1 MPAFVADDRPLL
13 RGLAGRGVIGA
24 IITAIVVAGCAGT
37 GTTPTATTA
46 VVRQS
51 ASPSPAAVAAPSAVP
66 RPSAGLAPSD
76 ATSFVGAFD
85 VGGRSLFLECR
96 GTGSPTVIFL
106 VGTDSPRT
114 QMRAV
119 ADKLLDRPVTVCD
132 YDRAGAGQSDPAPKL
147 QTDLD
152 VVDDLAAL
160 LASAKVPRPYVLVGQ
175 SVGGDQAWLY
185 ADRHPAGVA
194 ALLIM
199 NAGFFQLD
207 WSTVKGVWSDDEIA
221 AERALS
227 EASLGVEKQ
236 AATPPGGVPY
246 VVMMSSIAQCDS
258 PTDVCGRIYPFFEA
272 WGRELASRT
281 PDGRFVEVEAQHE
294 IFDGTLP
301 AVMKE
306 LHLLLDK
313 AKQ

>member
-1 MPAFVADDRPLL
+1 M
-13 RGLAGRGVIGA
+13 IGA

-37 GTTPTATTA
+37 GTTPTV

-51 ASPSPAAVAAPSAVP
+51 ASPSPTAVAAPSATP
-66 RPSAGLAPSD
+66 RPSAGQAPSD
-76 ATSFVGAFD
+76 ATSIMGTFD

-96 GTGSPTVIFL
+96 GTGSPAVIFL
-106 VGTDSPRT
+106 VGTDAPRT
-114 QMRAV
+114 QMRTV
-119 ADKLLDRPVTVCD
+119 EDELLDRPVTVCD
-132 YDRAGAGQSDPAPKL
+132 YDRAGAGQSDPAPKR
-147 QTDLD
+147 QTDVD

-160 LASAKVPRPYVLVGQ
+160 LASAKVPSPYVFVGQ

-207 WSTVKGVWSDDEIA
+207 WSTLTGVWSDDEIA

-227 EASLGVEKQ
+227 EASLGMEKQ
-236 AATPPGGVPY
+236 AATPPDGVPY

-294 IFDGTLP
+294 IFDGSLP
-301 AVMKE
+301 TVMQE
-306 LHLLLDK
+306 LHELLDK
-313 AKQ
+313 TKQ